1 MAAKISTEYRQAAIE
16 GMSLNINDDTMFILI
31 PSENDDQIYHRVDL
45 IEETMQSKKCY
56 CKGFARWKHCKH
68 CTIVDTAFAGYAAAV
83 APVEVVEPVAKITE
97 IEAGQWY
104 IVNSNT
110 QVWRNED
117 GQWMA
122 VGPTTNAI
130 ELVEAHIASQK
141 QDEMPAQQPVIVSP
155 VIVKVEP
162 AYTMSAEKLAM
173 LTAASQDSAE
183 QAVIVE
189 EPAEPAKDNVV
200 DIAERGSLNG
210 AQHAASFWAM
220 LPSRQQKNIA

>member
-1 MAAKISTEYRQAAIE
+1 MAAKISKEYQEKAINL
-16 GMSLNINDDTMFILI
+16 MSLNITDDTMFILI

-45 IEETMQSKKCY
+45 TEETMQSKKCY

-68 CTIVDTAFAGYAAAV
+68 CTIVDTAFAGYAGYV

-122 VGPTTNAI
+122 VGPTENAVK
-130 ELVEAHIASQK
+130 LVEAHIASQK
-141 QDEMPAQQPVIVSP
+141 QDEMPAQQPVVVSP
-155 VIVKVEP
+155 VIAKVEP
-162 AYTMSAEKLAM
+162 AYTMPAEKLAK
-173 LTAASQDSAE
+173 LTAASQG
-183 QAVIVE
+183 QAVVVE
-189 EPAEPAKDNVV
+189 EPAAVEAPKDNVV

-220 LPSRQQKNIA
+220 LPSRKTA